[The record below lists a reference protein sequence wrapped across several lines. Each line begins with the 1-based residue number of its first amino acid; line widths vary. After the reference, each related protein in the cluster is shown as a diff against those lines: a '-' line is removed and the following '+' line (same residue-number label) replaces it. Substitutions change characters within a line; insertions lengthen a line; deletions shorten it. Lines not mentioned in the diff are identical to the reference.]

1 MILLKRKNLEQLH
14 EEDDAI
20 EAGTE
25 EQHVRDVVVGVHQ
38 IDERGTDL
46 GIKSKIC
53 PIFKARRF
61 SFMTFSL
68 DKILNISSYNP
79 EVFQLFDKSGPDL
92 SLKGL

>member
-14 EEDDAI
+14 EEDGAI

-46 GIKSKIC
+46 GIKSKMC
-53 PIFKARRF
+53 SIFKERRY
-61 SFMTFSL
+61 SFMTHSQ
-68 DKILNISSYNP
+68 DKILNLSSYNP
-79 EVFQLFDKSGPDL
+79 EIFQPFDQEL